1 LISINFDINKF
12 RYDIKKVRSGFHSWT
27 RLFRV
32 SFLNRKKFVQEWN
45 PEQLFSFRVSFLNW
59 VQECIPERTFF
70 DIISKFI
77 DIKIY
82 WYQNRNL
89 LISKSRKM
97 LQYSQ
102 QFSPKVISASFYK
115 AIWCRPLIFSKIWL
129 ILKQVE
135 FLQNSQ

>member
-1 LISINFDINKF
+1 MEILGIMIFCSGMKPWTVF
-12 RYDIKKVRSGFHSWT
+12 RVSSLNG
-27 RLFRV
+27 LFRV
-32 SFLNRKKFVQEWN
+32 SFLNEKKVRSGMKPWTDNF
-45 PEQLFSFRVSFLNW
+45 LFRVSFLNW

-77 DIKIY
+77 DIKNY
-82 WYQNRNL
+82 WYQNRIL
-89 LISKSRKM
+89 LVSKSRKM